1 MIEIILDFIGKC
13 NANNITPDEKHIDA
27 YLNVINR
34 LDLRDN
40 LIKFCFYNWEERN
53 NTNFINRLIDVKFH

>member
-1 MIEIILDFIGKC
+1 MIGIILDFIGKC
-13 NANNITPDEKHIDA
+13 NENNITPSEKHIDA